1 MLDLKDIYC
10 KSKMKTK
17 EKSADSEK
25 IMGPKIKKVFTSNKN
40 ADIFSDKYSNFSSL
54 CQNKIN
60 EKLFFALI
68 STKAKQLIWEL
79 ILYLFLKQ
87 LQIPI

>member
-60 EKLFFALI
+60 
-68 STKAKQLIWEL
+68 
-79 ILYLFLKQ
+79 
-87 LQIPI
+87 